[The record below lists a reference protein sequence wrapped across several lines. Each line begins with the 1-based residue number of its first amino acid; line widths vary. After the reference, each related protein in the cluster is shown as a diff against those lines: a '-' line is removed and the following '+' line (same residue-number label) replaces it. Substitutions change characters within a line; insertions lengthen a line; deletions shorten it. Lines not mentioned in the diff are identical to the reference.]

1 MTCVRCATAD
11 NHTAI
16 NCWIT
21 GSGEGALEVLV
32 FSQIFRVV
40 SVEYL
45 KKYFIYLLGKRP
57 LGKRRLRWEDGIRM
71 DLREIGWGVWIGFN
85 WLRIGTSG
93 ELL

>member
-1 MTCVRCATAD
+1 
-11 NHTAI
+11 
-16 NCWIT
+16 
-21 GSGEGALEVLV
+21 L
-32 FSQIFRVV
+32 

-45 KKYFIYLLGKRP
+45 RKYFIYPLGKRP